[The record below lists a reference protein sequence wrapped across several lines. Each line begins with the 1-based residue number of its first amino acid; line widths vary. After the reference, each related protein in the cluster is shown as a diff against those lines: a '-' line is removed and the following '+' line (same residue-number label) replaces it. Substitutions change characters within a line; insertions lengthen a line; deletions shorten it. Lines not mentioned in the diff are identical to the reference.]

1 MRRLAV
7 LSVLPM
13 LLLLLLMMT
22 VIYPYSLKNGQH
34 ELANGAR
41 YEPVACWFDHTYF
54 PQGFQIDSWLFGFK
68 IKRIECGY
76 LTTRIEQGIS
86 IFRLPV
92 VIIRDSFWHNSQHP
106 ILNIAGGPG
115 ASAWLDEASINKFWL
130 PTIEQND
137 WQHDI
142 VLYDSRGTGA
152 SQPALHCENY
162 FQNSLLIL
170 SQNLTPETEAQR
182 GYAFLKQCY
191 QQLTNANTNN
201 NANNKNLQALQHLGT
216 IRNAND
222 IADLASL
229 LSIQSWHLYGTSY
242 GTRLA
247 LEVVRAYPEKVASM
261 ILDSIYPQEIDGEET
276 MPDLYLDAVGKIL
289 TACKDEPTCALQYSQ
304 LQKKL
309 YTILRRLQNKP
320 IILTLEHNKKPIKF
334 VVTPARFFSLL
345 YDAGYD
351 INRVVTVPNVIQS
364 LYADNRS
371 ALYYLAQ
378 GSLDMMLDK
387 SFSNPVYM
395 EVECNENEIKDK
407 QAYIDNINDKY
418 LYYPVLKRWQLS
430 AIDDDFCTI
439 WGKEESNANF
449 HQAVITNKPT
459 LILAGKLDSA
469 TPVKWSKAVAAR
481 LPNSE
486 YYEFQ
491 ASGHAVLFNVPC
503 AKKIVRRFLNPE
515 KNYPIACQSNNDYKN
530 GQRIIWES
538 PDVGDVF

>member
-7 LSVLPM
+7 LFVLI
-13 LLLLLLMMT
+13 LLLLIMT
-22 VIYPYSLKNGQH
+22 VIYPYSLKNSQY
-34 ELANGAR
+34 ELVNGAR
-41 YEPVACWFDHTYF
+41 YEPVECWFDHTYF
-54 PQGFQIDSWLFGFK
+54 PSGFQLDAWLFGFK

-76 LTTRIEQGIS
+76 LSTRREQGTS

-106 ILNIAGGPG
+106 ILNVAGGPG
-115 ASAWLDEASINKFWL
+115 ASAWLDEDSINQFWL
-130 PTIEQND
+130 PTIEKND

-142 VLYDSRGTGA
+142 VLYDSRGTGL
-152 SQPALHCENY
+152 SQPALHCEHY
-162 FQNSLLIL
+162 FENSLLVL
-170 SQNLTPETEAQR
+170 SQNLTPEKEAQR
-182 GYAFLKQCY
+182 GYALLQQCY
-191 QQLTNANTNN
+191 QQLAR
-201 NANNKNLQALQHLGT
+201 NKQHLLALRHLGT

-229 LSIQSWHLYGTSY
+229 LPIDSWHLYGTSY

-247 LEVVRAYPEKVASM
+247 LEVVRAYPDKVASM
-261 ILDSIYPQEIDGEET
+261 ILDSVYPQEIDGEET
-276 MPDLYLDAVGKIL
+276 MPDLYLDAVSKML
-289 TACKDEPTCALQYSQ
+289 TACKNEPTCELQYSQ

-309 YTILRRLQNKP
+309 YTILRRLQDKP
-320 IILTLEHNKKPIKF
+320 ITLTLEYNKGPVEF
-334 VVTPARFFSLL
+334 VVTPSRFFSLL

-351 INRVVTVPNVIQS
+351 INSVVTVPNVIQS

-371 ALYYLAQ
+371 ALHYLAQ

-395 EVECNENEIKDK
+395 EVECNENEIKNQ
-407 QAYIDNINDKY
+407 QAYIDNINEKY

-430 AIDDDFCTI
+430 ALNDDFCTI
-439 WGKEESNANF
+439 WGKEESSASF

-459 LILAGKLDSA
+459 LILAGQLDSA
-469 TPVKWSKAVAAR
+469 TPVKWSKAVAER

-486 YYEFQ
+486 YHEFQ

-503 AKKIVRRFLNPE
+503 AKKIVRRFLNP
-515 KNYPIACQSNNDYKN
+515 KNGYPAGCQTNNAYKD
-530 GQRIIWES
+530 GQRIIWEA